1 MEIEREKNLIESL
14 HVDKDETVD
23 LGELFHAIDDDLEE
37 E

>member
-1 MEIEREKNLIESL
+1 MDIEREKSLIESL
-14 HVDKDETVD
+14 EIDKDETVD